1 MANDLETSPAA
12 SAAAA
17 AASTVVDDSIEDA
30 CSICLEPFNSDDPPA
45 VTDCKHEYHLQCI
58 LEWYIQ
64 NLLLYNIL
72 VKCRGHTFPPC
83 LHIFNRRSWLICSI
97 NIMRILFRSQ
107 RSKECPIC
115 WRVLALKDSASQ
127 ELLAAVEIERNMRSR
142 INVRHTNENVEANH
156 DATQQNDS
164 DFEERIMRHFA
175 AATSR
180 VRLVNRRRRQ
190 ASSGIGPTQVVPSVP
205 VGVSSN
211 QTQNNDTT
219 VQFQGFGYFGDG
231 SAASATSS
239 SIRPASSSVPAHG
252 SDPSKLSQP
261 PTYGP
266 QGSSSS
272 EFLAFSE
279 SIKSK
284 WSSASARYKD
294 SISKGT
300 RGFKEKLLARNTTVK
315 EFGREVQRE
324 MSAGIAGV
332 SRMIERLDLTSKR
345 TGATEPSA
353 CSMGTSNFPGR
364 GVSEQGNVTFQAHD
378 GCRKNATIGVTPTNP
393 SLISNTN
400 TNTST
405 GQMEISLGQ

>member
-1 MANDLETSPAA
+1 MANDLETSP
-12 SAAAA
+12 AAA

-45 VTDCKHEYHLQCI
+45 
-58 LEWYIQ
+58 
-64 NLLLYNIL
+64 
-72 VKCRGHTFPPC
+72 
-83 LHIFNRRSWLICSI
+83 
-97 NIMRILFRSQ
+97 
-107 RSKECPIC
+107 
-115 WRVLALKDSASQ
+115 
-127 ELLAAVEIERNMRSR
+127 
-142 INVRHTNENVEANH
+142 

-205 VGVSSN
+205 VGVGSN
-211 QTQNNDTT
+211 QTQNNEST
-219 VQFQGFGYFGDG
+219 VQFQGFGFFGDG

-252 SDPSKLSQP
+252 SDPSKL
-261 PTYGP
+261 
-266 QGSSSS
+266 
-272 EFLAFSE
+272 
-279 SIKSK
+279 
-284 WSSASARYKD
+284 RYKD

-315 EFGREVQRE
+315 EFGKEVQRE

-345 TGATEPSA
+345 TGAAEPSA
-353 CSMGTSNFPGR
+353 CIMGTSNFPGR
-364 GVSEQGNVTFQAHD
+364 GVSEQGNVTFQARD
-378 GCRKNATIGVTPTNP
+378 GCRKNSTIGVC
-393 SLISNTN
+393 SWSNN
-400 TNTST
+400 ILSSGEALLFSVFIIPDVANMLFYFVIHSFCWMFLLPLN
-405 GQMEISLGQ
+405 GKLNSEA

>member
-1 MANDLETSPAA
+1 MANDLETSPP
-12 SAAAA
+12 SAAVSAF
-17 AASTVVDDSIEDA
+17 VDDSIEDA

-58 LEWYIQ
+58 LEW
-64 NLLLYNIL
+64 
-72 VKCRGHTFPPC
+72 
-83 LHIFNRRSWLICSI
+83 
-97 NIMRILFRSQ
+97 SQ

-115 WRVLALKDSASQ
+115 WRVLALKDPASQ

-142 INVRHTNENVEANH
+142 LNARPTNENVEANH
-156 DATQQNDS
+156 DAVQQNDS
-164 DFEERIMRHFA
+164 DFEERILRHFA

-190 ASSGIGPTQVVPSVP
+190 APPGFGPTQVVPSVP

-211 QTQNNDTT
+211 QTQNNESA
-219 VQFQGFGYFGDG
+219 VQFPGLGFSGD
-231 SAASATSS
+231 SSSASAISS
-239 SIRPASSSVPAHG
+239 AIGPASSSVPAHG

-272 EFLAFSE
+272 EFLSFSE

-345 TGATEPSA
+345 TGAAEPLSA
-353 CSMGTSNFPGR
+353 CTMGTSNFPGR
-364 GVSEQGNVTFQAHD
+364 GGVSEQGNVTFQEHD
-378 GCRKNATIGVTPTNP
+378 GCRKNSTIEVTPTNP

-400 TNTST
+400 T
-405 GQMEISLGQ
+405 GQMKVSLGQNGN

>member
-1 MANDLETSPAA
+1 MANDLETSP
-12 SAAAA
+12 AA

-58 LEWYIQ
+58 LEW
-64 NLLLYNIL
+64 
-72 VKCRGHTFPPC
+72 
-83 LHIFNRRSWLICSI
+83 
-97 NIMRILFRSQ
+97 SQ

-211 QTQNNDTT
+211 QTQNNEST

-345 TGATEPSA
+345 TGAAEPSA
-353 CSMGTSNFPGR
+353 CSMGTSNFPSR

-378 GCRKNATIGVTPTNP
+378 GCNKNATIGVTPTNP
-393 SLISNTN
+393 SLISSTN

-405 GQMEISLGQ
+405 GQMEISLGQNGN

>member
-1 MANDLETSPAA
+1 MIVSPAA
-12 SAAAA
+12 SAA
-17 AASTVVDDSIEDA
+17 VVDDDNIEDA

-58 LEWYIQ
+58 LEW
-64 NLLLYNIL
+64 
-72 VKCRGHTFPPC
+72 
-83 LHIFNRRSWLICSI
+83 
-97 NIMRILFRSQ
+97 SQ

-115 WRVLALKDSASQ
+115 WRVLALKDPASQ

-142 INVRHTNENVEANH
+142 LNVCHTNEDVEANN
-156 DATQQNDS
+156 DAPQQNDS
-164 DFEERIMRHFA
+164 DFEERIMRHLA
-175 AATSR
+175 AATNR

-190 ASSGIGPTQVVPSVP
+190 ASSEIGPTQVVPSVP

-211 QTQNNDTT
+211 QTQNNEST
-219 VQFQGFGYFGDG
+219 VQFQGFGFFGDG

-239 SIRPASSSVPAHG
+239 SIGPASSSIPAHG
-252 SDPSKLSQP
+252 SDPYKLSEQP
-261 PTYGP
+261 SYNP

-272 EFLAFSE
+272 EFLTFSE

-284 WSSASARYKD
+284 WSAASARYKD

-332 SRMIERLDLTSKR
+332 SRIIERLDLTSKH
-345 TGATEPSA
+345 TGAAEPLSA
-353 CSMGTSNFPGR
+353 FTMGTSNFPSR
-364 GVSEQGNVTFQAHD
+364 GVSEQGNVAFQSHD
-378 GCRKNATIGVTPTNP
+378 GCRKISTIDVTPTAP
-393 SLISNTN
+393 SLISNAN
-400 TNTST
+400 T
-405 GQMEISLGQ
+405 GQMEISLRQVCSWSNYFLSSSEAFLVSVFIIPDVANLLFILLSIASAGFFIAF

>member
-1 MANDLETSPAA
+1 MANDLETSPPMIASPAA
-12 SAAAA
+12 SA
-17 AASTVVDDSIEDA
+17 VVDDSIEDA

-58 LEWYIQ
+58 LEW
-64 NLLLYNIL
+64 
-72 VKCRGHTFPPC
+72 
-83 LHIFNRRSWLICSI
+83 
-97 NIMRILFRSQ
+97 SQ

-115 WRVLALKDSASQ
+115 WRILALKDPASQ
-127 ELLAAVEIERNMRSR
+127 ELLAAVEIERNMRSKL
-142 INVRHTNENVEANH
+142 NVRHTNEDVEANH
-156 DATQQNDS
+156 VASEQNDS

-175 AATSR
+175 TATSR

-190 ASSGIGPTQVVPSVP
+190 ASSGIGPMQVVPSVP
-205 VGVSSN
+205 AGVSPN
-211 QTQNNDTT
+211 LTQNNEST
-219 VQFQGFGYFGDG
+219 VQFQGFGFSGDG

-239 SIRPASSSVPAHG
+239 SIGPASSSVPAHG
-252 SDPSKLSQP
+252 SDPFKLSQT

-266 QGSSSS
+266 QESSSS

-284 WSSASARYKD
+284 WSAASARYKD

-345 TGATEPSA
+345 TGAAESLSA
-353 CSMGTSNFPGR
+353 CTMGTSNFPSR
-364 GVSEQGNVTFQAHD
+364 GVSEQGNVTFQPHD
-378 GCRKNATIGVTPTNP
+378 GCRKNSTIEVTPTTP

-400 TNTST
+400 T
-405 GQMEISLGQ
+405 GQMEISLGQNGN

>member
-1 MANDLETSPAA
+1 MANSSETSVAI
-12 SAAAA
+12 
-17 AASTVVDDSIEDA
+17 VDDSIEDA
-30 CSICLEPFNSDDPPA
+30 CSICLEPFNFDDPPA

-58 LEWYIQ
+58 LEW
-64 NLLLYNIL
+64 
-72 VKCRGHTFPPC
+72 
-83 LHIFNRRSWLICSI
+83 
-97 NIMRILFRSQ
+97 SQ

-115 WRVLALKDSASQ
+115 WRVLALEDPASQ

-142 INVRHTNENVEANH
+142 LNVRHTNEDVEANH
-156 DATQQNDS
+156 DAPQQNDS

-211 QTQNNDTT
+211 QTQNNEST
-219 VQFQGFGYFGDG
+219 VQFQGFGFSGDG
-231 SAASATSS
+231 SAASVTSS
-239 SIRPASSSVPAHG
+239 SIGPASSSVPAHG
-252 SDPSKLSQP
+252 SDPFKLSQP

-284 WSSASARYKD
+284 WSAASARYKD

-300 RGFKEKLLARNTTVK
+300 RGFKEKILARNTTVK

-345 TGATEPSA
+345 TGAAEPVSA
-353 CSMGTSNFPGR
+353 CPMGTTNFPSR
-364 GVSEQGNVTFQAHD
+364 GVSEQGNVTFQSDD
-378 GCRKNATIGVTPTNP
+378 GCRKNSTIEVTPITP
-393 SLISNTN
+393 SLISNTK
-400 TNTST
+400 TS
-405 GQMEISLGQ
+405 QMEIFLGQNGN

>member
-1 MANDLETSPAA
+1 MANDLETSPP

-17 AASTVVDDSIEDA
+17 AASAVVDDSIEDA
-30 CSICLEPFNSDDPPA
+30 CSICLEPFNSDDPSA

-58 LEWYIQ
+58 LEW
-64 NLLLYNIL
+64 
-72 VKCRGHTFPPC
+72 
-83 LHIFNRRSWLICSI
+83 
-97 NIMRILFRSQ
+97 SQ

-115 WRVLALKDSASQ
+115 WRVLALKDPASQ
-127 ELLAAVEIERNMRSR
+127 ELLAAVEIERNLRSR
-142 INVRHTNENVEANH
+142 LNVRHTNENVEANH
-156 DATQQNDS
+156 DAAQQNDS
-164 DFEERIMRHFA
+164 DLEERIMRHFA

-190 ASSGIGPTQVVPSVP
+190 ASSGFGSTQVVPSVP
-205 VGVSSN
+205 VGVGSN
-211 QTQNNDTT
+211 QTQNNESP
-219 VQFQGFGYFGDG
+219 VQFQGFGFSGDG

-239 SIRPASSSVPAHG
+239 SIGPASSSVPAHG

-261 PTYGP
+261 PTNGP

-345 TGATEPSA
+345 TGAAEPLSA
-353 CSMGTSNFPGR
+353 STMGTSNFPGR
-364 GVSEQGNVTFQAHD
+364 GVSEQGNVTFQVHD
-378 GCRKNATIGVTPTNP
+378 GCRKNSTIEVIPTNP

-400 TNTST
+400 T
-405 GQMEISLGQ
+405 GQMGISLGQNRN

>member
-1 MANDLETSPAA
+1 MANDSFNSPPMIASPA
-12 SAAAA
+12 
-17 AASTVVDDSIEDA
+17 VVDDSFEDA

-58 LEWYIQ
+58 LEW
-64 NLLLYNIL
+64 
-72 VKCRGHTFPPC
+72 
-83 LHIFNRRSWLICSI
+83 
-97 NIMRILFRSQ
+97 SQ

-115 WRVLALKDSASQ
+115 WRVLALKDPASQ

-142 INVRHTNENVEANH
+142 INVRHTNEDVETNH
-156 DATQQNDS
+156 CFQDAPQQNDS

-205 VGVSSN
+205 VGVRSN
-211 QTQNNDTT
+211 QTQNSEST
-219 VQFQGFGYFGDG
+219 VQPRGFGFTGDG

-239 SIRPASSSVPAHG
+239 SIGPASSSVPPHG
-252 SDPSKLSQP
+252 NGPFKLSQP

-284 WSSASARYKD
+284 WSAASARYKE

-300 RGFKEKLLARNTTVK
+300 RGFKEKLLSRNTSVK
-315 EFGREVQRE
+315 DFGKEVQRE

-332 SRMIERLDLTSKR
+332 TRMIERLDLTSKR
-345 TGATEPSA
+345 TGASEPLSA
-353 CSMGTSNFPGR
+353 CTMGTSNFPSR
-364 GVSEQGNVTFQAHD
+364 GVCEQGNVTFQLHD
-378 GCRKNATIGVTPTNP
+378 GCIKNSTIEVTPTAP

-400 TNTST
+400 T
-405 GQMEISLGQ
+405 GQMEISLRQNAN

>member
-1 MANDLETSPAA
+1 MANDLKTSPPMIASPAA
-12 SAAAA
+12 SA
-17 AASTVVDDSIEDA
+17 VVDDSIEDA
-30 CSICLEPFNSDDPPA
+30 CSICLEPFNFDDPPA

-58 LEWYIQ
+58 LEW
-64 NLLLYNIL
+64 
-72 VKCRGHTFPPC
+72 
-83 LHIFNRRSWLICSI
+83 
-97 NIMRILFRSQ
+97 SQ

-115 WRVLALKDSASQ
+115 WRVLALKDPASQ
-127 ELLAAVEIERNMRSR
+127 ELLAAVEIERNMKSR
-142 INVRHTNENVEANH
+142 LNVRHTNEDVPNH
-156 DATQQNDS
+156 DAAQQNDS

-190 ASSGIGPTQVVPSVP
+190 GSPGIGPTQVVPSVP
-205 VGVSSN
+205 VGVISN
-211 QTQNNDTT
+211 QTQNNEST
-219 VQFQGFGYFGDG
+219 VQFQGFGFSGNG
-231 SAASATSS
+231 SAASASSS
-239 SIRPASSSVPAHG
+239 SIGPASSSVPAHG
-252 SDPSKLSQP
+252 TDPFKLSEP

-284 WSSASARYKD
+284 WSAASARYKD

-345 TGATEPSA
+345 TGAAEPLSS
-353 CSMGTSNFPGR
+353 CTMGTSNFPSR
-364 GVSEQGNVTFQAHD
+364 GVNEQGNVRFQSHD
-378 GCRKNATIGVTPTNP
+378 GWGKNSTIEVTPTTP

-400 TNTST
+400 T
-405 GQMEISLGQ
+405 GQMEISLGQKGN

>member
-1 MANDLETSPAA
+1 MANVSKTSPAMM
-12 SAAAA
+12 
-17 AASTVVDDSIEDA
+17 VDDNIEDA

-58 LEWYIQ
+58 LEW
-64 NLLLYNIL
+64 
-72 VKCRGHTFPPC
+72 
-83 LHIFNRRSWLICSI
+83 
-97 NIMRILFRSQ
+97 SQ

-115 WRVLALKDSASQ
+115 WRVLALKDPASQ

-142 INVRHTNENVEANH
+142 LNVRHTNEDVEANH
-156 DATQQNDS
+156 CFQDTAQQNDS

-205 VGVSSN
+205 AGVSSD
-211 QTQNNDTT
+211 QTQNNESTA
-219 VQFQGFGYFGDG
+219 QFQGFGFSGDG

-239 SIRPASSSVPAHG
+239 SIGPASSSVPSHG
-252 SDPSKLSQP
+252 SGPFKLSQP
-261 PTYGP
+261 PTSGP
-266 QGSSSS
+266 QESSSS

-300 RGFKEKLLARNTTVK
+300 RGFKEKLLARNTSVK

-332 SRMIERLDLTSKR
+332 TKIIERLDLTSKR
-345 TGATEPSA
+345 TGASEPVSA
-353 CSMGTSNFPGR
+353 CTMGTSNFPSR
-364 GVSEQGNVTFQAHD
+364 GVSEQGNVTFQSHD
-378 GCRKNATIGVTPTNP
+378 GCRKNSTIEVTPTTP

-400 TNTST
+400 T
-405 GQMEISLGQ
+405 GQMEISLGKNGN